1 MYQGLTAFKQYQA
14 GQGTFDNGDPASTSF
29 DTAISEI
36 NAGAKTVL
44 VIGLGTYFPTDKP
57 SRVFDNLFTL
67 THHKT
72 LMYLADDTLRTNYVR
87 FMHAVSDQLDRGAY
101 PLILLMSDT
110 DVYKEL

>member
-1 MYQGLTAFKQYQA
+1 MYQCLTAFKQYQA
-14 GQGTFDNGDPASTSF
+14 GQGTFDNGDPAPSF

-36 NAGAKTVL
+36 NAD
-44 VIGLGTYFPTDKP
+44 IGLGTYFQPTNRLV
-57 SRVFDNLFTL
+57 SL